1 MATELTETFTGLAQA
16 AVHPLEVLDYFSP
29 EQYRTSED
37 AMSLI
42 RKERPSI
49 FTILA
54 RIQADASLS
63 PKALV
68 LTTQADATDGL
79 DYYCQVG
86 GLRCEALAA
95 HTQDW
100 QVDARDPQDVAR
112 AIEELSFLSALL
124 YGICG
129 WRAQGTRPASQNFRA
144 DFYL

>member
-1 MATELTETFTGLAQA
+1 M
-16 AVHPLEVLDYFSP
+16 HPLEVLDYFSS
-29 EQYRTSED
+29 ERYRASEN
-37 AMSLI
+37 AFT
-42 RKERPSI
+42 RAQRNRRPSI

-68 LTTQADATDGL
+68 LTTQADPTDGF

-86 GLRCEALAA
+86 GLRCEALAS

-100 QVDARDPQDVAR
+100 EVDARDAQEVAR
-112 AIEELSFLSALL
+112 AIEELSFLGTLL
-124 YGICG
+124 YGVCG
-129 WRAQGTRPASQNFRA
+129 WGAKRGRPGSHSFKA